1 MNKGFYLAASAM
13 MIQERRLNSV
23 SNNLANINTAGFRRE
38 RMGVGTFNEVLNLRI
53 QGLDRTIIGSSE
65 NLQTIST
72 IEHYFDQANVTMT
85 NNPLDVAIIGDG
97 FFAVTSNGQSMLT
110 RNGSFSIDEQGFLVT
125 NGNQRVQGDR
135 GDIFLGT
142 DRIQIDDYGVIT
154 TENGQF
160 IDQLSLVSVEDLT
173 LLNLQSNGLFTSD
186 TPVIR
191 ISGRVVQGSL
201 EGSNVEL
208 TSELTAMMEI
218 QRHFQSVANALRV
231 IDRLNERAVN
241 EIARV

>member
-1 MNKGFYLAASAM
+1 MNRGFFLAASAM

-23 SNNLANINTAGFRRE
+23 SNNLANINTPGFRKE
-38 RMGVGTFNEVLNLRI
+38 RMAVGSFNEVLNLRI
-53 QGLDRTIIGSSE
+53 RGLDRSVIGSVE
-65 NLQTIST
+65 NLQTIAT
-72 IEHYFDQANVTMT
+72 IEHYFDQANVTAT
-85 NNPLDVAIIGDG
+85 QNPLDVAIIGEG
-97 FFAVTSNGQSMLT
+97 FFEVMLNGQPMLT
-110 RNGSFSIDEQGFLVT
+110 RSGNFSIDAQGFLVG
-125 NGNQRVQGDR
+125 NGNVRVQGDR

-160 IDQLSLVSVEDLT
+160 IDQLRLVSVEDLT
-173 LLNLQSNGLFTSD
+173 SLRLQNNGLFVSD
-186 TPVIR
+186 TPVMR
-191 ISGRVVQGSL
+191 VNGRVLQGSL

-208 TSELTAMMEI
+208 TSQLTSMMEI

-241 EIARV
+241 EIARI